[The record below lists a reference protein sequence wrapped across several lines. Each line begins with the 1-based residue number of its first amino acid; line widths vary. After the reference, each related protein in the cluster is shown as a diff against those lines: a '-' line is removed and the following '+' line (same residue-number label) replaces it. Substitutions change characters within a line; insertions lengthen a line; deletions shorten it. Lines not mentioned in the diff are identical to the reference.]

1 MSHTADGCEISTVS
15 RSRYACSKCTARH
28 LFRSRVLKEEK
39 GFQSSYARPLRSA
52 RLEDGCSQGFLAW
65 LLCKTTLLLS
75 LAQDANAY
83 GHSAGCTQVCV
94 SQSNDSHLSSLC
106 EDFFQFLLKV
116 KF

>member
-52 RLEDGCSQGFLAW
+52 RLEDGCCRASLLGFCARRLFFSLSRRMRMLTVTQRDAHR
-65 LLCKTTLLLS
+65 CVFHNQMTLI
-75 LAQDANAY
+75 Y
-83 GHSAGCTQVCV
+83 PVFV
-94 SQSNDSHLSSLC
+94 KI
-106 EDFFQFLLKV
+106 FFNFY
-116 KF
+116 